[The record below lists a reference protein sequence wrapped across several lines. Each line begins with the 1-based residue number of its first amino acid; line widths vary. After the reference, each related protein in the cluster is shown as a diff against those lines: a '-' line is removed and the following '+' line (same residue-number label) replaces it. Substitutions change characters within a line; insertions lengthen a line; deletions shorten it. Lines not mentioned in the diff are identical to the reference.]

1 MRPCFLGGTLIYIP
15 MKQCLQ
21 ASLSAILLH
30 LQQLISTL
38 SNCSCKM
45 RACMKVVLTWF
56 NQASAKKTTRQLYS
70 NVKPLCLGAI
80 TKKNTHIYKTKKH
93 VVETNLGSR

>member
-1 MRPCFLGGTLIYIP
+1 M
-15 MKQCLQ
+15 Q
-21 ASLSAILLH
+21 
-30 LQQLISTL
+30 
-38 SNCSCKM
+38 
-45 RACMKVVLTWF
+45 VVLTWF